1 MSQAFRGSRTC
12 SSNGRAGRGFLQR
25 RNQQLAQHRL
35 HHARDE
41 RIEPIDISMM
51 ERAIVLARHAAA
63 IGEVPVGAVVYRGE
77 EILAEAS
84 NNREA
89 SSDPT
94 GHAEL
99 VALRIAG
106 RNIEAWRLQGCSVA
120 VTLEP
125 CPMCAGAMVN
135 GRVGRLVYGA
145 SDPKAGAC
153 DTLYEI
159 TTDPRL
165 NHRLETIGGV
175 LADRCAGLLSDFFRR
190 RRVERKMARAA
201 RNG

>member
-1 MSQAFRGSRTC
+1 MTRSYAG
-12 SSNGRAGRGFLQR
+12 AGRGGHLR
-25 RNQQLAQHRL
+25 RRTRLLARHREL
-35 HHARDE
+35 NARDP
-41 RIEPIDISMM
+41 RIELCDIEMM
-51 ERAIVLARHAAA
+51 ERAIVLARQAAA
-63 IGEVPVGAVVYRGE
+63 IGEVPVGAVVYRDGR
-77 EILAEAS
+77 ILAEAA

-99 VALRIAG
+99 VAMRLAG
-106 RNIEAWRLQGCSVA
+106 RRLDAWRLQGCSVA

-159 TTDPRL
+159 TTDTRL

-175 LADRCAGLLSDFFRR
+175 LEERCAGLLTEFFRR
-190 RRVERKMARAA
+190 RRAERRRERRRSSA
-201 RNG
+201 

>member
-1 MSQAFRGSRTC
+1 MS
-12 SSNGRAGRGFLQR
+12 SSSRAGHPGRRNGGKGHRCLQR
-25 RNQQLAQHRL
+25 HNQQLAQHRL

-41 RIEPIDISMM
+41 RIEPFDICMM
-51 ERAIVLARHAAA
+51 ERAIVLARQAAA
-63 IGEVPVGAVVYRGE
+63 TGEVPVGAVVYRGE

-94 GHAEL
+94 GHAEM

-175 LADRCAGLLSDFFRR
+175 LADRCAGLLSDFFRKR
-190 RRVERKMARAA
+190 RAERKKARA
-201 RNG
+201 RRSG

>member
-1 MSQAFRGSRTC
+1 MRSNRGDRNARIRASARGAHMRRHSRLLSHLRT
-12 SSNGRAGRGFLQR
+12 
-25 RNQQLAQHRL
+25 HREQ
-35 HHARDE
+35 DD
-41 RIEPIDISMM
+41 RIQVFDLMMM
-51 ERAIVLARHAAA
+51 ERAIMLARKAAA
-63 IGEVPVGAVVYRGE
+63 IGEVPVGAVVYRDE
-77 EILAEAS
+77 QVLAEAA

-99 VALRIAG
+99 VALRLAG
-106 RNIEAWRLQGCSVA
+106 ERIDAWRLEGCSVA

-135 GRVGRLVYGA
+135 GRVGRLIYGA

-153 DTLYEI
+153 DTLYEL
-159 TTDPRL
+159 TRDPRL

-175 LADRCAGLLSDFFRR
+175 FADRCAQLLSEFFKQRR
-190 RRVERKMARAA
+190 AANRAA
-201 RNG
+201 RNRVTG